1 MAIFRSLSSII
12 QEQINTNAIKE
23 HVHPSITETAEL
35 VGQNIKY
42 SFNTNTPSSIEGVF
56 KWGFS
61 TWGSDTIIGIKF
73 PEDLQ

>member
-1 MAIFRSLSSII
+1 MATFRSLSSII
-12 QEQINTNAIKE
+12 REQIENNKTPE
-23 HVHPSITETAEL
+23 HVHPAITETAEL
-35 VGQNIKY
+35 AGQNIKFY
-42 SFNTNTPSSIEGVF
+42 FNTNTSYSIEGVF